1 MSSNY
6 WNNHPNNGETGPLT
20 WNKLFDDA
28 SGENSFAVIAIVSLT
43 VREKSLRRPR
53 GMTEF
58 SHCDHRARFDDRWW
72 EAPAKRNSAHRLG
85 TNERSAMKLNSAQL
99 ERTLGQFEARAIP
112 DDHPVIPQLS
122 DLFGEHTFLLDSHG
136 LNIVEPVEAGE
147 SAMVV
152 NLAHWSDDS
161 RSDLE
166 LHEPEATDVVIML
179 GLKH

>member
-1 MSSNY
+1 
-6 WNNHPNNGETGPLT
+6 
-20 WNKLFDDA
+20 
-28 SGENSFAVIAIVSLT
+28 
-43 VREKSLRRPR
+43 
-53 GMTEF
+53 
-58 SHCDHRARFDDRWW
+58 
-72 EAPAKRNSAHRLG
+72 
-85 TNERSAMKLNSAQL
+85 MKLNSAQL

-152 NLAHWSDDS
+152 NLGHWSDDS